1 MASIPEN
8 TDMKYVIV
16 TAFAFVTWLL
26 INELVFKDKGG
37 DKPNS
42 LLVRLK
48 DLGARFHV
56 AIGVLALLIIIYFV
70 ARFLFRM
77 AELP

>member
-1 MASIPEN
+1 
-8 TDMKYVIV
+8 MKYVIV

-42 LLVRLK
+42 LRVSLK
-48 DLGARFHV
+48 DFGARFHV

-77 AELP
+77 AE

>member
-1 MASIPEN
+1 
-8 TDMKYVIV
+8 MKYVIV

-26 INELVFKDKGG
+26 INEFVFKDKGG

-48 DLGARFHV
+48 DFGARFHV